1 MDKKTVRDVPVRGKR
16 VLVRVD
22 FNVPTDKKTGAI
34 TDDIRIRESLPT
46 IKYLIDQGSKVI
58 LVSHLG
64 RPDGK
69 VVDSMRLD
77 KVAQRLGQLLGK
89 PVKTAPDCVGTEVG
103 RLVGELEAGDVILL
117 ENVRFHAEEE
127 KNDPGFARQLA
138 NLADVFVNDA
148 FGTTHRAHAST
159 VGITAYLPSVAGFL
173 VEKELKAMGKVLQNP
188 DRPFASLIGGAKI
201 SDKIGFLQNLL
212 GKVDILLIGG
222 GMAATFF
229 KAQGYQIGKSLVEED
244 RLDFAFHVMR
254 DAKEKGLRLLLPID
268 VVVSD
273 SVDGSSPS
281 RAVAVE
287 RISPADRVVDI
298 GPETVKSFTDELRKC
313 RTVLWNGPMGIFEVA
328 AFAAGTHAMSEVLA
342 SLKATTIVGGGST
355 AEAVESL
362 GLAGKMT
369 HVSTGG
375 GASLS
380 FLSGEI
386 LPGIAALQ
394 DKV

>member
-1 MDKKTVRDVPVRGKR
+1 MDKKTVRDIPVRGKR

-22 FNVPTDKKTGAI
+22 FNVPTNKKTGTI

-46 IKYLIDQGSKVI
+46 INYLIDQGSKVI

-77 KVAQRLGQLLGK
+77 KVAQRLSQLLGK
-89 PVKTAPDCVGTEVG
+89 PVKTAPDCVGPEVE
-103 RLVGELEAGDVILL
+103 RLVGELAAGDVVLL

-173 VEKELKAMGKVLQNP
+173 VEKELTAMGKVLQNP

-298 GPETVKSFTDELRKC
+298 GPETVKNFTDELRKC

-328 AFAAGTHAMSEVLA
+328 AFAAGTRAMSEVLA

-355 AEAVESL
+355 AEAVESI

-380 FLSGEI
+380 FLSGEV

-394 DKV
+394 DKR